1 MKKYIAGFRS
11 DNPKKKKKAIIY
23 YVLVTLF
30 FMIGSSWSLNDLMTL
45 LILLAT
51 PSLIYNFKRIKI
63 KSKDSYEHKKIFFK
77 TVIFYI
83 FIIVMF
89 SYTAPDDVKNEIGT
103 EVATQ
108 ENIDQNNNDKDSVVE
123 ENKNEDE
130 QVNEEIKE
138 ESNQESDTDS
148 IGKEDSDSTLAKEED
163 NSALID
169 DEENE
174 ESNIYSNTVVESEST
189 QEPDVNESSETVYWT
204 PKGKSYH
211 TTKSCP
217 TLSRSKVINSGTIDQ
232 SGKYDPC
239 DRCH

>member
-23 YVLVTLF
+23 YILVTLF
-30 FMIGSSWSLNDLMTL
+30 FMIGSSWSFNDLMLL

-51 PSLIYNFKRIKI
+51 PSLIYNFKSTKI

-83 FIIVMF
+83 AIIVMF
-89 SYTAPDDVKNEIGT
+89 NYTVPDDVKNEMGT

-108 ENIDQNNNDKDSVVE
+108 ENIDQNKNDEDSVVE

-130 QVNEEIKE
+130 QVDEEIKE
-138 ESNQESDTDS
+138 ESVQESETDL
-148 IGKEDSDSTLAKEED
+148 IDEEDSDATLAQKED
-163 NSALID
+163 NSAFID

-174 ESNIYSNTVVESEST
+174 EINVYSDTVVESEST
-189 QEPDVNESSETVYWT
+189 QEPDANESSETVYWT

-217 TLSRSKVINSGTIDQ
+217 TLSRSKIINSGTIDQ